1 MAESVYLLCVLT
13 SAAIAIL
20 LLRGYRRS
28 GERLLLWTGLGFVG
42 LCANNV
48 LVVIDLMLG
57 PNRDLSLVRNL
68 PTLLGG
74 AFVVYGLVWERD

>member
-74 AFVVYGLVWERD
+74 AFVVFGLVWERD